1 MLQNL
6 RQSLG
11 TVGLQR
17 YLTWGVNLCYLTHI
31 LYILVKTA
39 ESLDLAELQRY
50 GKKKF
55 KNVEKMYD
63 KNLEL
68 SKIIITFVKN

>member
-1 MLQNL
+1 MLPN
-6 RQSLG
+6 
-11 TVGLQR
+11 
-17 YLTWGVNLCYLTHI
+17 HI

-39 ESLDLAELQRY
+39 ESLDIAELQRY
-50 GKKKF
+50 DKKKF